1 MTPRRYTLGRRAE
14 TAAATRD
21 AIVNAAMAL
30 YLETGSARVPLKAV
44 AERADVSRGTI
55 LHHFGDADGL
65 LDAVIE
71 RLLATLVLPD
81 VSVLDGITDPEARVR
96 AFIRELVAF
105 FRRSAPWWR
114 VLQSE
119 AARPAYQAGESE
131 YFGAFARLQA
141 AALGPELSGDPEIQR
156 AIGAVVHPGTVG
168 TMLWVLESGGA
179 SAEEATRTVEDLV
192 IGYLRERGVA
202 RSPSRRASGSRTM

>member
-21 AIVNAAMAL
+21 AIVDAAMAL

-81 VSVLDGITDPEARVR
+81 LTVLNGTTDPEGRARV
-96 AFIRELVAF
+96 FVRELVAF
-105 FRRSAPWWR
+105 FRRSAPWWQ
-114 VLQSE
+114 VLQAE

-131 YFGAFARLQA
+131 YFAAFARLQA
-141 AALGPELSGDPEIQR
+141 AALGPELSADPEIRR

-168 TMLWVLESGGA
+168 TMLWVLESAGA
-179 SAEEATRTVEDLV
+179 SADEATRTVEDLV
-192 IGYLRERGVA
+192 IGYLRVRSVA
-202 RSPSRRASGSRTM
+202 RSPSKRASGSRTM

>member
-1 MTPRRYTLGRRAE
+1 MTPRRYTLARRAE
-14 TAAATRD
+14 TADATRQ
-21 AIVNAAMAL
+21 AIVEAAVAL
-30 YLETGSARVPLKAV
+30 YLETGSARVPLKAI

-55 LHHFGDADGL
+55 LHHFGDGGGL

-81 VSVLDGITDPEARVR
+81 ATVLDGITNPEDRVR
-96 AFIRELVAF
+96 AFVGELVAF
-105 FRRSAPWWR
+105 FRRSAPWWQI
-114 VLQSE
+114 LQSE

-131 YFGAFARLQA
+131 YFAAFARLQA

-168 TMLWVLESGGA
+168 TILWVLESAGA
-179 SAEEATRTVEDLV
+179 SADESTRTVEDLV
-192 IGYLRERGVA
+192 IGYLRERGA
-202 RSPSRRASGSRTM
+202 AFSPSRRASGSRTM